1 MLLGLGDINS
11 TYESLV
17 VKNPLFHLL
26 IKRDVGEVEDSLHNC
41 LVLVVSQMNLTD
53 FSGGLLQLFEWLR
66 YAISLVVRVPKLKD
80 GLQHI

>member
-17 VKNPLFHLL
+17 VKNSLFHLL

-41 LVLVVSQMNLTD
+41 LVLVV
-53 FSGGLLQLFEWLR
+53 
-66 YAISLVVRVPKLKD
+66 
-80 GLQHI
+80 